1 MASIISVSRRYCH
14 LRCIVLCGRFF
25 FSPPA
30 CCGRVF
36 LLTRTFL
43 MISQVSHFCLT
54 SGNLMVKQEE
64 IAKLFDFVS
73 KYRDAMYRVSSD
85 AYYWIRCRHTTQ
97 CPVKNSES
105 KTKRTTPETIR

>member
-36 LLTRTFL
+36 WLTCTFL

-64 IAKLFDFVS
+64 IAKLFDFV
-73 KYRDAMYRVSSD
+73 VSIGTLCMECQ
-85 AYYWIRCRHTTQ
+85 AA
-97 CPVKNSES
+97 
-105 KTKRTTPETIR
+105 RTTG